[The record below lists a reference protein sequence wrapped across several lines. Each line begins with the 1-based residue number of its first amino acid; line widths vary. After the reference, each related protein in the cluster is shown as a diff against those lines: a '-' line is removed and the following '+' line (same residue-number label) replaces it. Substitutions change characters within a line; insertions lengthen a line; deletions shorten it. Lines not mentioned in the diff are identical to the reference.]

1 MKIEPFTP
9 VNTLIRAVKVSPTY
23 VEQGDVNVTGE
34 SLIEGLSLG
43 TVLRS
48 TFTGLQVQ
56 TMGTGPLKLNAPANF
71 IPLQVSIVLSNTTT
85 PFDFAA
91 GDHIHITDNTPTV
104 IFDGVQRM
112 QALNDNIPFIIRQDN
127 QAKEYVAPLVMTT
140 ANGNDATEGDST
152 VDVYIFGYYL

>member
-1 MKIEPFTP
+1 MKIEPFVP
-9 VNTLIRAVKVSPTY
+9 FNTLIKAVKVSPTY
-23 VEQGDVNVTGE
+23 VEQGEVSVTGE
-34 SLIEGLSLG
+34 SLAQGLSLG

-56 TMGTGPLKLNAPANF
+56 GMGTKPLKLNAPANF
-71 IPLQVSIVLSNTTT
+71 IPVQAMILLSNTTI
-85 PFDFAA
+85 PFDFS
-91 GDHIHITDNTPTV
+91 GGSHIHITDSNTTI